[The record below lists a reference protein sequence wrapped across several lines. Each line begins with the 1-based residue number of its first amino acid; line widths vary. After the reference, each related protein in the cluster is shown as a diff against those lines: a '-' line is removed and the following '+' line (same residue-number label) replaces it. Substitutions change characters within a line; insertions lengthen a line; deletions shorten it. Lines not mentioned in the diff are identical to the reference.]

1 MLYSYQILK
10 AKMKIFE
17 LQTELSFDFNE
28 KQEVTNISPYG
39 FREYDARWLYPDQI
53 NKQGLEVFGYGLGQY
68 ISDVKGSGSSVVVGH
83 DYRSYSEEVKY
94 HVVKG
99 LLSSGLKVMDVG
111 LSVSP
116 MVYFAQHHL
125 NTDSLAMI
133 TASHNEN
140 GWTGIKCGIEKSLTF
155 GPEEVSSIKKIVD
168 NNHDAKIENNGI
180 YQFIRGVKDE
190 YIKYLS
196 SGVKI
201 KKGIKVVVA
210 CGNGTA
216 GVFAPELLK
225 LLGCEVIEL
234 HCDLDFKFPHYN
246 PNPED
251 LVMLKDL
258 SENVIKHSADIGFA
272 FDGDG
277 DRLGVVDDKGEEIF
291 SDKIGLLL
299 SEFLSDSYP
308 GSKFVVDV
316 KSTGLYFESSILK
329 ENNCVIDMWKTGHS
343 HIKRRV
349 KEIGALCGFEKSG
362 HFFINEPLGLG
373 FDDGLKSACLMLQ
386 YLSNGITK
394 KLSDKKLEIKKT
406 FQSPTMAPFCE
417 DGEKYQVVDSIIKKI
432 TEIKEKGET
441 VGNQNIE
448 KITTIN
454 GIRFELTNGS
464 WGLVRASSN
473 KPSLVIV
480 IESYESNDE
489 VELIFNY
496 INELLDQTGK
506 VGEYDQTLTG

>member
-1 MLYSYQILK
+1 ME
-10 AKMKIFE
+10 IFKS
-17 LQTELSFDFNE
+17 QSGLSFDFDE
-28 KQEVTNISPYG
+28 EHEVASISPYG

-68 ISDVKGSGSSVVVGH
+68 ISDVKGTGSSIVVGH

-168 NNHDAKIENNGI
+168 NNHNAKIENNGI

-196 SGVKI
+196 SDVKI

-225 LLGCEVIEL
+225 RLGCEVIEL

-258 SENVIKHSADIGFA
+258 SENVIKHNADIGFA

-299 SEFLSDSYP
+299 SEFLSNDYP
-308 GSKFVVDV
+308 ESKFVIDV

-406 FQSPTMAPFCE
+406 FQSPTMAPYCE

-432 TEIKEKGET
+432 TDTKEKGVT
-441 VGNQNIE
+441 VGSQNIE

-454 GIRFELTNGS
+454 GIRFELSNGS

-480 IESYESNDE
+480 IESYESNNE

-506 VGEYDQTLTG
+506 VGEYDQKLTG